1 VAECQLL
8 LSEFHGHCAIG
19 ALQPT
24 RSVCMTVIRVKIARL
39 EGGERPMV
47 ENVSWVDLSCVS

>member
-1 VAECQLL
+1 
-8 LSEFHGHCAIG
+8 
-19 ALQPT
+19 
-24 RSVCMTVIRVKIARL
+24 MTVIRVKIARL